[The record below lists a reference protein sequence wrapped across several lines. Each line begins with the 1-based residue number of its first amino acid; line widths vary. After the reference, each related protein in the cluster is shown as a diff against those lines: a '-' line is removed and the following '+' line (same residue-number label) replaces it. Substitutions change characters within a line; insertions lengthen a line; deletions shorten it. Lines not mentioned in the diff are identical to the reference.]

1 MIEGIDVVFVH
12 VKDPIVMSKWYS
24 NTLGLQIGLQ
34 TPDLSWQ
41 EFQFKSDRP
50 PTRFALDHP
59 GPKPS
64 EVERQ
69 RILVSFKV
77 SDIHNTVKELEA
89 KGVIF
94 FGDPKIQ
101 DAGPSLFAAFQD
113 PEGNWLQISQ
123 RKQLE
128 Q

>member
-1 MIEGIDVVFVH
+1 MIDGIDVVFVH
-12 VKDPIVMSKWYS
+12 VKDPILMSQWYYD
-24 NTLGLQIGLQ
+24 TLGLQIGLQ

-41 EFQFKSDRP
+41 EFLFKSDRP
-50 PTRFALDHP
+50 PKRFAFDHP

-69 RILVSFKV
+69 RFMVSFIV
-77 SDIHNTVKELEA
+77 SDIHNSLKELEA
-89 KGVIF
+89 KGVRF
-94 FGDPKIQ
+94 FGNLQIQ

-128 Q
+128 